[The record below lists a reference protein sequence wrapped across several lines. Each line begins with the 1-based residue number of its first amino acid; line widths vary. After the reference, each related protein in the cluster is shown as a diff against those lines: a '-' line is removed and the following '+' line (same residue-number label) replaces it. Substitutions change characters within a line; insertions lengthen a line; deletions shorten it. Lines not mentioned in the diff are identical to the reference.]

1 MAIIDDGFRFN
12 TWWGIGDAWAAKT
25 TYGTTDSDNNRF
37 YVGGSSTRGRTRLG
51 FTIPTSYTGPT
62 SLIIGMRPDETA
74 TISYMRA
81 FLTTNGSISS
91 DADVWAS
98 TSILASSY
106 FYSDINCTNRIT
118 GETVN
123 WVYCK
128 LTYNFTPGTTYYV
141 GIFPYASS
149 TSIGNTNYNAVWFRG
164 RNAADYLWSRLTYQG
179 TYTVTYN
186 ANGGTGTMSPS
197 TVTYNSSFMT
207 RKNAFTRVGYT
218 FNGWNE
224 KADGTGNA
232 WTLSSAGVYE
242 SGKSWTWTYTHDITL
257 YAQWKP
263 AKYTLTLKT
272 TTGVASFTGGGT
284 FDSGTLAY
292 STATASTGYHLTKY
306 IGTTSD
312 GSGTD
317 TWTSCANLTTHQETW
332 QMDADRTIT
341 VYADPN
347 YAVLFYYPNGGTL
360 NNSTYLI
367 STGSYPG
374 SIRSTSTE
382 ILQTVSYGESADP
395 FNATTFGLTRP
406 GYTFKGWAIAT
417 SADGITSTV
426 LDQDTKYAATTYVN
440 YGNKNTNV
448 TNAHNFPCCL
458 YAAWTANTYTIKY
471 NGNGN
476 TGGSTSSSTHTYDSS
491 KALTKNGFTKTGYA
505 FKGWAT
511 SASGPVVYMDGQ
523 SVKNITS
530 TNGGVINLY
539 AVWVKILIRNDVLP
553 YIRIGSTNQPMMP
566 RIFHNGA
573 WHWYLMNISTETIN
587 PDSNAVA
594 DTAIVDYAIVQ

>member
-1 MAIIDDGFRFN
+1 MATIDDGFRFN
-12 TWWGIGDAWAAKT
+12 TWWGIGDAWSAKT
-25 TYGTTDSDNNRF
+25 TYGTTDNDENRF

-51 FTIPTSYTGPT
+51 FTIPTSYSRPT
-62 SLIIGMRPDETA
+62 ELIIGMRPDETA

-91 DADVWAS
+91 DADAWAS
-98 TSILASSY
+98 ASILASSY

-128 LTYNFTPGTTYYV
+128 LTYNFTPGTTYYI
-141 GIFPYASS
+141 GIFPYRSS

-224 KADGTGNA
+224 KADGTGTA
-232 WTLSSAGVYE
+232 WGLSSAGVYE
-242 SGKSWTWTYTHDITL
+242 SGKSWIWTYTHDITL

-284 FDSGTLAY
+284 FDQGTRAY

-306 IGTTSD
+306 TGTTSD
-312 GSGTD
+312 GSGTS
-317 TWTSCANLTTHQETW
+317 TWTSCADLTTHQESW
-332 QMDADRTIT
+332 LMNADRTIT
-341 VYADPN
+341 AYADP
-347 YAVLFYYPNGGTL
+347 
-360 NNSTYLI
+360 
-367 STGSYPG
+367 
-374 SIRSTSTE
+374 
-382 ILQTVSYGESADP
+382 
-395 FNATTFGLTRP
+395 
-406 GYTFKGWAIAT
+406 
-417 SADGITSTV
+417 
-426 LDQDTKYAATTYVN
+426 
-440 YGNKNTNV
+440 
-448 TNAHNFPCCL
+448 
-458 YAAWTANTYTIKY
+458 NTYTIKY

-476 TGGSTSSSTHTYDSS
+476 TGGSTSSSTHTYDEA
-491 KALTKNGFTKTGYA
+491 KPLTKNGFTKTGYV
-505 FKGWAT
+505 FQGWAT
-511 SASGPVVYMDGQ
+511 SASGPVVYTDGQ
-523 SVKNITS
+523 SVKNLTS

-539 AVWVKILIRNDVLP
+539 AVWGKILIRNDVLP

-566 RIFHNGA
+566 RIFHNGS
-573 WHWYLMNISTETIN
+573 WHWFLINIKRDKI
-587 PDSNAVA
+587 
-594 DTAIVDYAIVQ
+594 

>member
-1 MAIIDDGFRFN
+1 MATIDDGFRFN
-12 TWWGIGDAWAAKT
+12 TWWGIGDAWSAKT
-25 TYGTTDSDNNRF
+25 TYGTTDKDENRF

-62 SLIIGMRPDETA
+62 SLVIGMRPDETA

-98 TSILASSY
+98 ASILASSY
-106 FYSDINCTNRIT
+106 FYSDINCTSRIT

-128 LTYNFTPGTTYYV
+128 LNYNFTPGTTYYI

-224 KADGTGNA
+224 KADGTGTA
-232 WTLSSAGVYE
+232 WGLSSAGVYE

-284 FDSGTLAY
+284 FDQGTRAY

-306 IGTTSD
+306 TGTISD
-312 GSGTD
+312 GSGTN
-317 TWTSCANLTTHQETW
+317 TWTSCAGLTTHQETW
-332 QMDADRTIT
+332 LMNADRTIT
-341 VYADPN
+341 AYADP
-347 YAVLFYYPNGGTL
+347 
-360 NNSTYLI
+360 
-367 STGSYPG
+367 
-374 SIRSTSTE
+374 
-382 ILQTVSYGESADP
+382 
-395 FNATTFGLTRP
+395 
-406 GYTFKGWAIAT
+406 
-417 SADGITSTV
+417 
-426 LDQDTKYAATTYVN
+426 
-440 YGNKNTNV
+440 
-448 TNAHNFPCCL
+448 
-458 YAAWTANTYTIKY
+458 NTYTIKY

-476 TGGSTSSSTHTYDSS
+476 TGGSTASSTHTYDEA
-491 KALTKNGFTKTGYA
+491 KPLTENGFTKTGYI
-505 FKGWAT
+505 FQGWAT
-511 SASGPVVYMDGQ
+511 SASGPIVYMNGQ
-523 SVKNITS
+523 SVKNLTS
-530 TNGGVINLY
+530 TNGDVINLY
-539 AVWVKILIRNDVLP
+539 AVWGKILIRDDVLS

-573 WHWYLMNISTETIN
+573 WHWFLINIKRDKI
-587 PDSNAVA
+587 
-594 DTAIVDYAIVQ
+594 

>member
-1 MAIIDDGFRFN
+1 MATIDDGFRFN
-12 TWWGIGDAWAAKT
+12 TWWGIGDAWSAKT

-37 YVGGSSTRGRTRLG
+37 YVGGSITRGRTRLG

-98 TSILASSY
+98 ASILASSY
-106 FYSDINCTNRIT
+106 FYSDINCTSRIT

-128 LTYNFTPGTTYYV
+128 FNYKFTPGTTYYV

-149 TSIGNTNYNAVWFRG
+149 TSIGNTNYPAVWFRG
-164 RNAADYLWSRLTYQG
+164 RNAADYLWSRLTYNG
-179 TYTVTYN
+179 T
-186 ANGGTGTMSPS
+186 
-197 TVTYNSSFMT
+197 
-207 RKNAFTRVGYT
+207 
-218 FNGWNE
+218 
-224 KADGTGNA
+224 
-232 WTLSSAGVYE
+232 
-242 SGKSWTWTYTHDITL
+242 H
-257 YAQWKP
+257 
-263 AKYTLTLKT
+263 TLTLKT
-272 TTGVASFTGGGT
+272 TTGVDSFTGGGT
-284 FDSGTLAY
+284 FDSGTTAY

-306 IGTTSD
+306 IGTISN

-317 TWTSCANLTTHQETW
+317 TWTSCAGLTTHQETW
-332 QMDADRTIT
+332 LMNADRTIT

-395 FNATTFGLTRP
+395 FNATTFGLTRL
-406 GYTFKGWAIAT
+406 GYIFKGWAIAT

-426 LDQDTKYAATTYVN
+426 LDQDTQYPATTYVS
-440 YGNKNTNV
+440 YGNKNNSV
-448 TNAHNFPCCL
+448 ANAHNFPCCL

-476 TGGSTSSSTHTYDSS
+476 TGGSTSSSTHTYDEA
-491 KALTKNGFTKTGYA
+491 KPLTENGFTKTGYV
-505 FKGWAT
+505 FQGWAT
-511 SASGPVVYMDGQ
+511 SASGPVVYTNGQ
-523 SVKNITS
+523 SVKNLTS
-530 TNGGVINLY
+530 TNGDVINLY

-587 PDSNAVA
+587 PDNNAVA

>member
-1 MAIIDDGFRFN
+1 MATIDDGFRFN
-12 TWWGIGDAWAAKT
+12 TWWGIGDAWSAKT

-98 TSILASSY
+98 ASILASSY
-106 FYSDINCTNRIT
+106 FYSDINCTSRIT

-123 WVYCK
+123 WIYCK
-128 LTYNFTPGTTYYV
+128 FNYNFIPGTTYYV

-149 TSIGNTNYNAVWFRG
+149 TSIGNTNYSAVWFRG
-164 RNAADYLWSRLTYQG
+164 RNAADYLWSRLTYKG
-179 TYTVTYN
+179 T
-186 ANGGTGTMSPS
+186 
-197 TVTYNSSFMT
+197 
-207 RKNAFTRVGYT
+207 
-218 FNGWNE
+218 
-224 KADGTGNA
+224 
-232 WTLSSAGVYE
+232 
-242 SGKSWTWTYTHDITL
+242 H
-257 YAQWKP
+257 
-263 AKYTLTLKT
+263 TLTLKT
-272 TTGVASFTGGGT
+272 TTGVDSFTGGGKYNHN
-284 FDSGTLAY
+284 A
-292 STATASTGYHLTKY
+292 TATTYCTPKSGYHLTKMV
-306 IGTTSD
+306 GTATD
-312 GSGTD
+312 GSTS
-317 TWTSCANLTTHQETW
+317 TWTECSGAVTKYTNTW
-332 QMDADRTIT
+332 TMSQDRTIT
-341 VYADPN
+341 AYADPN

-360 NNSTYLI
+360 NSSTYLI

-382 ILQTVSYGESADP
+382 YLQTVSYGESADP
-395 FNATTFGLTRP
+395 FNATTFGLTRL
-406 GYTFKGWAIAT
+406 GYTFKGWAITT

-426 LDQDTKYAATTYVN
+426 LDQDTKYAATAYVS
-440 YGNKNTNV
+440 YGNKNNNV

-476 TGGSTSSSTHTYDSS
+476 TGGSTASSTHTYDSS
-491 KALTKNGFTKTGYA
+491 KALTTNGFTKTGYA
-505 FKGWAT
+505 FQGWAT
-511 SASGPVVYMDGQ
+511 SASGPVVYTNGQ

-573 WHWYLMNISTETIN
+573 WHWFLINILPEQIVAAKAFVNIDSDAIIKKGELVISMN
-587 PDSNAVA
+587 NA
-594 DTAIVDYAIVQ
+594 

>member
-1 MAIIDDGFRFN
+1 MATIDDGFRFN
-12 TWWGIGDAWAAKT
+12 TWWGIGDAWGAKT

-37 YVGGSSTRGRTRLG
+37 YVGGSVTRGRTRLG

-62 SLIIGMRPDETA
+62 ELVIGMRPDETA

-98 TSILASSY
+98 ASILASSY

-128 LTYNFTPGTTYYV
+128 LTYNFTPGTTYYI
-141 GIFPYASS
+141 GIFPYSRS
-149 TSIGNTNYNAVWFRG
+149 TSIGNTNYPAVWFRG
-164 RNAADYLWSRLTYQG
+164 RNAADYLWSRLTYNG
-179 TYTVTYN
+179 T
-186 ANGGTGTMSPS
+186 
-197 TVTYNSSFMT
+197 
-207 RKNAFTRVGYT
+207 
-218 FNGWNE
+218 
-224 KADGTGNA
+224 
-232 WTLSSAGVYE
+232 
-242 SGKSWTWTYTHDITL
+242 H
-257 YAQWKP
+257 
-263 AKYTLTLKT
+263 TLTLNT

-284 FDSGTLAY
+284 FNPGTLAY

-306 IGTTSD
+306 TGTISD

-317 TWTSCANLTTHQETW
+317 TWTSCADLTTHQETW
-332 QMDADRTIT
+332 LMNADRTIT
-341 VYADPN
+341 AYADPN
-347 YAVLFYYPNGGTL
+347 HVLVFYYPNGGTL
-360 NNSTYLI
+360 NSSTYLI

-382 ILQTVSYGESADP
+382 YLQILSYGNYYDT

-426 LDQDTKYAATTYVN
+426 LEQETLYPATTYVS
-440 YGNKNTNV
+440 YDNKNNNV
-448 TNAHNFPCCL
+448 TNAHNFLCCL

-491 KALTKNGFTKTGYA
+491 KALTTNGFTKTGYV
-505 FKGWAT
+505 FQGWAT
-511 SASGPVVYMDGQ
+511 SASGPVVYTDGQ
-523 SVKNITS
+523 SVKNLTS
-530 TNGGVINLY
+530 TNGSVINLY
-539 AVWVKILIRNDVLP
+539 AVWVKILIRDDILP

-566 RIFHNGA
+566 KIFHNGS
-573 WHWYLMNISTETIN
+573 WHWFLINIKRDKIQLN
-587 PDSNAVA
+587 
-594 DTAIVDYAIVQ
+594 